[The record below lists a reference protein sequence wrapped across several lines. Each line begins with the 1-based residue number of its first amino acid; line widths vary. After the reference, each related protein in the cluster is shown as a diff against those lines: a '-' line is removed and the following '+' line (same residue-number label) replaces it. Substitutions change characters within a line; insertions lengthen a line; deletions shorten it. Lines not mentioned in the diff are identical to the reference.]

1 MKMQTNDLTKGS
13 PVKVILLFALPVL
26 AGNVFQ
32 QMYNV
37 IDTVIV
43 GHVLGD
49 NALAAVGATGSVY
62 SFIISFIN
70 GVCNGFSI
78 IIARYFGAKNEMGLK
93 KATACAI
100 TLGLVLTVLFTGIS
114 LAVAKPLLVLLNTPP
129 NILDQAYSFIRVLFS
144 CMLFTMLYNLA
155 AGLLRALGNTRLPL
169 VFLVLAMIMNIF
181 LDLFFVGTLKFGVA
195 GAAWATVL
203 SQLFSVV
210 LCFIYILRKCPML
223 HVTRSDFRIKKKLA
237 AEMAATG
244 FSIGFSLSIV
254 QIGSVTLQSAIN
266 GFGQATMTAHMAA
279 RKIGEMCMLPM
290 GTMGIASATFASQN
304 MGAGKIDR
312 IKKGMKNAVA
322 LSWCWAVLVNV
333 VVFSAGGLLI
343 QLLTGTKDP
352 YIVKTA
358 VMYMRINMPF
368 YFVLGM
374 LFTYR
379 QTLQGVGS
387 KLAPIFSSCIELG
400 GKILVTFS
408 LAPIL
413 GYLGVCVAEP
423 IIWVACTV
431 LLIVQFHS
439 KIRTL

>member
-1 MKMQTNDLTKGS
+1 
-13 PVKVILLFALPVL
+13 
-26 AGNVFQ
+26 
-32 QMYNV
+32 
-37 IDTVIV
+37 
-43 GHVLGD
+43 
-49 NALAAVGATGSVY
+49 
-62 SFIISFIN
+62 
-70 GVCNGFSI
+70 
-78 IIARYFGAKNEMGLK
+78 
-93 KATACAI
+93 
-100 TLGLVLTVLFTGIS
+100 
-114 LAVAKPLLVLLNTPP
+114 
-129 NILDQAYSFIRVLFS
+129 
-144 CMLFTMLYNLA
+144 
-155 AGLLRALGNTRLPL
+155 
-169 VFLVLAMIMNIF
+169 
-181 LDLFFVGTLKFGVA
+181 
-195 GAAWATVL
+195 
-203 SQLFSVV
+203 
-210 LCFIYILRKCPML
+210 
-223 HVTRSDFRIKKKLA
+223 
-237 AEMAATG
+237 
-244 FSIGFSLSIV
+244 
-254 QIGSVTLQSAIN
+254 
-266 GFGQATMTAHMAA
+266 
-279 RKIGEMCMLPM
+279 MLPM